1 MDYCQRLASSDVVG
15 CALPGLSSPSERG
28 MSIAGP
34 SDDSKTIPAERL
46 VHAVVAERDPL
57 DSMRLY
63 ETGGAKMILGQNIG
77 IGPVIR
83 VIRHFIER
91 RRFCQL
97 KFANGEQALVLVSG
111 MPAPSIEFVRLGL
124 GGLVPW
130 KTVWAYDPIKAGGY
144 SDYIHNLR
152 AIFSAAADRFD
163 DSVHDIRDA
172 LLSCPS
178 IEDARMLLLQRE
190 RLANGSSN
198 KVASDLTRSRVR
210 SATSNDGWELGI
222 HDGLRGFSA
231 TTPTSDVLDRT
242 EEEQRNG
249 NSEPAYDERLDRN
262 DNPTLPHRYRIR
274 QDGRTRVLTC
284 MEAPTI
290 MIRAERGLAVSAKHA
305 RKYPKGT
312 IFLDGAAQGDPFIDV
327 HNELYNLN
335 HHEGCIRSLATCEQ
349 AIVLIRKGLDLSRR
363 DWYVLANDA
372 DVDTIL
378 AVWVL
383 LNYRRL
389 NDDSET
395 RAAIMPLLRLAGV
408 VDAHGRE
415 AQDLAALP
423 TDLQRHNA
431 ALLKQLQQQEA
442 VLKDYGRWAEIDLLE
457 YVAERL
463 RAVDELIYAPE
474 TFAGLHEIDE
484 LARTQIAEGSVAL
497 ACNSTADIDAV
508 QRQLQ
513 KIYGP
518 RLGILILQ
526 DGASAYTV
534 RRVDSSLPLTLQ
546 RVYERLNLLDSAVR
560 TGAENRWRGSDEI
573 GTSPRKHGTSLTAA
587 QVTEAVREAFWEPTL
602 VDVVSAIPRA
612 FCLTVAALIPAL
624 LMIFVSD
631 LLRNRGFI
639 TGASAL
645 LFNVVLALTVGF
657 FFWSK
662 ARQAPGLNGSRIPA
676 GLGWLRTLP
685 AALLGAAAGGV
696 WAPGSIAYR
705 VGSDSLIQLSGAAA
719 LLPPLTAELLFRGV
733 ILGYLGARLPLQ
745 KAGVPWWHSC
755 PTLISA
761 GLYAAAS
768 TVLFVSGSSSQI
780 HFTQWFLVIGGSLIF
795 GIASGRAR
803 ERSESIL
810 PSIILHWVCTAAL
823 LLSARVLF

>member
-46 VHAVVAERDPL
+46 MHAVVAERDPL
-57 DSMRLY
+57 GSMRLN

-97 KFANGEQALVLVSG
+97 KFASGEQALVSVSG

-144 SDYIHNLR
+144 SDYIHNFR
-152 AIFSAAADRFD
+152 AIFSAATDRFD
-163 DSVHDIRDA
+163 DSIHDIRDA

-198 KVASDLTRSRVR
+198 IASDFTRSRVR
-210 SATSNDGWELGI
+210 SAPSNDGWELGI
-222 HDGLRGFSA
+222 RDVLRGFPE

-249 NSEPAYDERLDRN
+249 NSEPAYAERLDRN
-262 DNPTLPHRYRIR
+262 QNPTLPHRYRIR

-284 MEAPTI
+284 VEAPTI
-290 MIRAERGLAVSAKHA
+290 MIRAERGLAITAKHA

-312 IFLDGAAQGDPFIDV
+312 IFLDGAAQGDPFIDT
-327 HNELYNLN
+327 HNELYNLD

-363 DWYVLANDA
+363 DWCVLANDA

-378 AVWVL
+378 AIWVL

-408 VDAHGRE
+408 VDAHGRD

-423 TDLQRHNA
+423 TDPLRHNA

-457 YVAERL
+457 YVADRL

-474 TFAGLHEIDE
+474 TFAGLYEIDE

-497 ACNSTADIDAV
+497 ACTSTADIDAV

-513 KIYGP
+513 KNYGP
-518 RLGILILQ
+518 RLGILIFQ

-534 RRVDSSLPLTLQ
+534 RRVDSSLPVTLQ

-560 TGAENRWRGSDEI
+560 TGAENRWSGSDEI

-602 VDVVSAIPRA
+602 VDVVSAIPRP
-612 FCLTVAALIPAL
+612 FCITVAALIPAL
-624 LMIFVSD
+624 LLIFFSD
-631 LLRNRGFI
+631 LLRNRGLI
-639 TGASAL
+639 TGGSVL
-645 LFNVVLALTVGF
+645 LSTVLLALTVGA

-662 ARQAPGLNGSRIPA
+662 ARQAPGLNGCRVPA
-676 GLGWLRTLP
+676 GFGWLRTFP
-685 AALLGAAAGGV
+685 AALAGAAAGGV
-696 WAPGSIAYR
+696 WAPGSIAYP
-705 VGSDSLIQLSGAAA
+705 VGSENLIQLSGAAA

-733 ILGYLGARLPLQ
+733 VLGYLGARLPLQ
-745 KAGVPWWHSC
+745 KAGVPWWHSW
-755 PTLISA
+755 PTLISS

-780 HFTQWFLVIGGSLIF
+780 HFTQWFLVSGGSLIF
-795 GIASGRAR
+795 GIASGIAR

-810 PSIILHWVCTAAL
+810 PPIILHWVCTAAL
-823 LLSARVLF
+823 LLSARVLC